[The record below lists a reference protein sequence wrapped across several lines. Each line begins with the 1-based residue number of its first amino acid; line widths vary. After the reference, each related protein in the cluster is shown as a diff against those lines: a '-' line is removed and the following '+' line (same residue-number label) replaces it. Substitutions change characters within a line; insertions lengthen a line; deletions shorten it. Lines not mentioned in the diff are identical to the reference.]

1 MLPPTKLV
9 PCTVMEDTTDTSEVL
24 HEIVENYNR
33 KERAKSEDIR
43 YSLCLYTC
51 VFAFSTAV
59 VFAIVLGM
67 QKVIA

>member
-1 MLPPTKLV
+1 MLPPTELV
-9 PCTVMEDTTDTSEVL
+9 PCTVIEDTTNTLEVL
-24 HEIVENYNR
+24 DEIVYNYDC
-33 KERAKSEDIR
+33 KERAQRENVR

-67 QKVIA
+67 QKIIT